1 MFSISLIAVL
11 LQNPRCERL
20 FESASACFALRL
32 RWFYSSCF
40 YHVHLHS
47 FINRNAVGPKLLPVP
62 WSSQEIMFF
71 FKNVLVAPAPL
82 RIQSF
87 RKRTKNVNVLETH
100 AKPMV
105 LHGFDVLDVF
115 VFVLDRRRRFCRSM
129 TFVGRR

>member
-1 MFSISLIAVL
+1 MFSISFIAVL
-11 LQNPRCERL
+11 LQNPGAGACLNLRAPVLLYVCVGFTRL
-20 FESASACFALRL
+20 VFTMFICIHLSTATPSAPNYCPSLGHL
-32 RWFYSSCF
+32 KKSC
-40 YHVHLHS
+40 
-47 FINRNAVGPKLLPVP
+47 
-62 WSSQEIMFF
+62 FF

-115 VFVLDRRRRFCRSM
+115 VSVLDRRRRFC
-129 TFVGRR
+129 